1 MTPAGDGHR
10 APSST
15 VENGV
20 LWALLIYAMDAA
32 LNDDLVSGRAK
43 LERVRQA
50 ILRHRVGVDVTQ
62 REDPRVRQ
70 VLVMAE
76 RMLDES
82 EVASAGQARSQRNEG

>member
-1 MTPAGDGHR
+1 MTPGGHG
-10 APSST
+10 APPHL

-32 LNDDLVSGRAK
+32 LNEDVVAGRAK

-62 REDPRVRQ
+62 REDPRVSQ
-70 VLVMAE
+70 VLTMAE
-76 RMLDES
+76 HMLDES

>member
-1 MTPAGDGHR
+1 VTPAGDGHD
-10 APSST
+10 ASPHLI
-15 VENGV
+15 ENGV

-32 LNDDLVSGRAK
+32 LNEDIVAGRAR

-50 ILRHRVGVDVTQ
+50 IMRHRVGVDVTQ

-82 EVASAGQARSQRNEG
+82 EVAGAGQARSQGNER

>member
-1 MTPAGDGHR
+1 MTPPGDGHG
-10 APSST
+10 APSHL

-32 LNDDLVSGRAK
+32 LNEDIVAGRAK

-50 ILRHRVGVDVTQ
+50 ILRHRIGVDVTQ

-70 VLVMAE
+70 VLAMAE

-82 EVASAGQARSQRNEG
+82 EVAGAGQARTQGNES